1 MLHNLR
7 IPRSHGEQGPPF
19 SPFSTDAEDYSDTHY
34 HLHLFSTDHFRMYD
48 FKVRNCPRARSH
60 DWTECPYAHPAEK
73 ARRRDP
79 RKFQYSGTACPE
91 FRKGHCRK
99 GDSCEF
105 AHGVFECWLHPQRYR
120 TQLCKDGT
128 GCRRRVCF
136 FAHAP
141 DQLRVLAP
149 NSAESQLSDSP
160 SLRGNKNN
168 NVSSPTSVLNYSS
181 YVSESPPSSP
191 VDPGH
196 GVVPFSSTVR
206 KLVSSMR
213 NVQLEEMRFGP
224 EMGRVF
230 GSRSLGLG
238 PISGWEEEEEPAMER
253 VESGRDIRARMY
265 AKLSR
270 ENSSIGRSEG
280 PLPDIGWV
288 SELLK

>member
-1 MLHNLR
+1 MLQNLR
-7 IPRSHGEQGPPF
+7 IPHSDGGGGVPL
-19 SPFSTDAEDYSDTHY
+19 SPFSIDAEDPDSQH
-34 HLHLFSTDHFRMYD
+34 HLHVFSTDHFRMFD
-48 FKVRNCPRARSH
+48 FKVLNCPRGRSH

-79 RKFQYSGTACPE
+79 RKYHYSGTACPE

-120 TQLCKDGT
+120 TQLCKDGAA
-128 GCRRRVCF
+128 CRRRVCF

-149 NSAESQLSDSP
+149 NSAESQLSDSR
-160 SLRGNKNN
+160 SLRRNKNN
-168 NVSSPTSVLNYSS
+168 NVSSPTSVLNYSC
-181 YVSESPPSSP
+181 YFPESPPSSP
-191 VDPGH
+191 GDPRH
-196 GVVPFSSTVR
+196 GVVPFSTVR
-206 KLVSSMR
+206 DLVSSMR
-213 NVQLEEMRFGP
+213 NMQLEEMGCGP
-224 EMGRVF
+224 QMGCVY
-230 GSRSLGLG
+230 GSPQLGLG
-238 PISGWEEEEEPAMER
+238 PMSGCEEEPAMER

-280 PLPDIGWV
+280 PFPDIGWV